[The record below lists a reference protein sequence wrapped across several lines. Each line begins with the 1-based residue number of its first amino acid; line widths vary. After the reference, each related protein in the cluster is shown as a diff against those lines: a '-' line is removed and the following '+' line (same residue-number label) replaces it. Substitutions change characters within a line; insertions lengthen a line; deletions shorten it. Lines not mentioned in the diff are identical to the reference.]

1 MIDVIINSTWF
12 LVYSIGA
19 VFFTSLGALV
29 YFSNIGKR
37 GKDEDADSLV
47 LLGARLM
54 IYGPIWPV
62 VAVYLVLFRLIP
74 MIFKDARLKER
85 VNWS

>member
-1 MIDVIINSTWF
+1 MIDLIINSPWF

-19 VFFTSLGALV
+19 VFFTGLGAFI
-29 YFSNIGKR
+29 YFSLAWKR
-37 GKDEDADSLV
+37 NRDENDDAVV

-62 VAVYLVLFRLIP
+62 VVAYLVLFRLIP
-74 MIFKDARLKER
+74 MIFRDARLRER
-85 VNWS
+85 LEW